1 MIVFKNGTVVTGDG
15 KTLLERGHVI
25 VEGTKIAEVAEKLD
39 PSAEQNADEVVDC
52 TGKAILPGMINHHQ
66 HGVTFGPVFASG
78 AENYGR
84 ERILELLDRNLLQG
98 HTTVLNVDGFVTMDE
113 VKETQKYHPIR
124 IKTATTH
131 APINLQAA
139 MLCDGKGLAEKH
151 KRMTAEKMFED
162 GAVCIGEVGGG
173 HTLGGGGQDYLY
185 IPRAV
190 KNATGRD
197 IDYLQ

>member
-1 MIVFKNGTVVTGDG
+1 
-15 KTLLERGHVI
+15 
-25 VEGTKIAEVAEKLD
+25 
-39 PSAEQNADEVVDC
+39 
-52 TGKAILPGMINHHQ
+52 MINHHQ

-113 VKETQKYHPIR
+113 VKRPKMSSDR

-139 MLCDGKGLAEKH
+139 ILCDGKGLTEKH
-151 KRMTAEKMFED
+151 KKMTAEIMLED
-162 GAVCIGEVGGG
+162 GLFV
-173 HTLGGGGQDYLY
+173 
-185 IPRAV
+185 
-190 KNATGRD
+190 
-197 IDYLQ
+197 